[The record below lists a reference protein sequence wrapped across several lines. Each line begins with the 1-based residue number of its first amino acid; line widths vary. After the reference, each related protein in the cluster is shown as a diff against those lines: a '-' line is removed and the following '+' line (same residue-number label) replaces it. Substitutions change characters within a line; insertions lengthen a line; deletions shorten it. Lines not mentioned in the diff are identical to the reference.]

1 MIAEKPAKSTKLEKV
16 VATAEPRVV
25 AIAAAKPMKIG
36 AASVAA
42 KGTGGAGKLT
52 VASTPPTLIYV
63 DGRNTGMMT
72 PKTLSL
78 PEGSH
83 KITLLS
89 PKDRIAKT
97 ISVEIESG
105 KSSQLSKNFTK

>member
-1 MIAEKPAKSTKLEKV
+1 
-16 VATAEPRVV
+16 
-25 AIAAAKPMKIG
+25 
-36 AASVAA
+36 
-42 KGTGGAGKLT
+42 
-52 VASTPPTLIYV
+52 LIYV